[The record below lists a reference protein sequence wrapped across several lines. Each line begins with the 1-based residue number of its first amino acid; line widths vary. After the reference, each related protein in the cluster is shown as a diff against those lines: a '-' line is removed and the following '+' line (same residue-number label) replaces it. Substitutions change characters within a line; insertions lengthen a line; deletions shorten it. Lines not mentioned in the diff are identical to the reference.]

1 LAKIDV
7 FSCVFVMVCPGLVVQ
22 WYDGAAV
29 DYNDETRVCHLL
41 VNFKNSIIQSLKNQ
55 HELSGELWLCG
66 LDREWSTSWF
76 IAQW

>member
-1 LAKIDV
+1 
-7 FSCVFVMVCPGLVVQ
+7 MMERQ
-22 WYDGAAV
+22 WM

-41 VNFKNSIIQSLKNQ
+41 INFKNSIIQSLNNQ